1 MAGLCKVVIIC
12 PPERFNLLKEALRG
26 IGIFGMT
33 VLRADGCGLQGG
45 RVEYYRGNSIEI
57 DLLPKTKVELV
68 VPEEKVGE
76 IIATAKKELYTGTV
90 GDGKIFV
97 YDVREVVRISTG
109 ATGLDA
115 LDNDSD
121 RPKKEK

>member
-1 MAGLCKVVIIC
+1 
-12 PPERFNLLKEALRG
+12 
-26 IGIFGMT
+26 MT

-90 GDGKIFV
+90 GDGRIFV

-115 LDNDSD
+115 LDNDAD